1 MTRSQALLAAGV
13 ITAATVAFVAGAGA
27 RLGAF
32 GFGSD
37 GAPPDLPAATVI
49 DAAAAPLPPGA
60 IATATVGTRWEGE
73 RWPPFERGGER
84 GHRQEKDDDD

>member
-13 ITAATVAFVAGAGA
+13 ITAATAAFVVGAGA

-37 GAPPDLPAATVI
+37 GAPPDLPAVTVT
-49 DAAAAPLPPGA
+49 DAAAPLPPDA
-60 IATATVGTRWEGE
+60 IATATIGTRWKGE
-73 RWPPFERGGER
+73 QRPPFERGGER
-84 GHRQEKDDDD
+84 RHRQEKDDDD